1 MTTKKKS
8 LLGIGYLSV
17 AMLGASLL
25 MAKPVSAEE
34 EVSSQDASPVV
45 TIQQGSDTNKQQI
58 SQETSHVRVEL
69 IEVTENDEERILYS
83 TQDPYLKGREDG
95 YNAGYQDGQK
105 PGAPEAPVN
114 STPEPSKNPY
124 TTSEDHGKSENY
136 SVGYQ
141 DAYGLGYRNGW
152 DNNHYIWSTLKT
164 VWNIITYYLGYSN

>member
-8 LLGIGYLSV
+8 ILGISYLSV
-17 AMLGASLL
+17 AVLGASLL

-34 EVSSQDASPVV
+34 MGVS
-45 TIQQGSDTNKQQI
+45 QGQATSLAT
-58 SQETSHVRVEL
+58 ETSPYGIVEVGE
-69 IEVTENDEERILYS
+69 ITEEGHERILYS

-105 PGAPEAPVN
+105 PGAFEYPEDYTPQPKSNPYN
-114 STPEPSKNPY
+114 STTTKNKEWY
-124 TTSEDHGKSENY
+124 DSGYRDNY
-136 SVGYQ
+136 Y
-141 DAYGLGYRNGW
+141 AGYRNGW